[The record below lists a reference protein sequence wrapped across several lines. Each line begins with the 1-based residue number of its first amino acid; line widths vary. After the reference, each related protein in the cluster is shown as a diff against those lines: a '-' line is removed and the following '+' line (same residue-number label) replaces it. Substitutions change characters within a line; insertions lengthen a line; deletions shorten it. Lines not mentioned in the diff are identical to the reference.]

1 MFAQAVKSSTSDPLV
16 LSCLGMVQRRLG
28 EDHAAAVAAF
38 GKACSLPGALQG
50 AIHALLTAGDTR
62 AHFPNRNTEKI

>member
-16 LSCLGMVQRRLG
+16 LSCLGMVQKRLG
-28 EDHAAAVAAF
+28 DDHTSVVAAF

-50 AIHALLTAGDTR
+50 AIHALLTAGGMT
-62 AHFPNRNTEKI
+62 A